1 MPHEENNNNIHD
13 VVTLFEW
20 HSAGRPY
27 KKRTKQYFLTALLLM
42 VFVELI
48 LFLFSQYMLMV
59 VVISLVFVSF
69 ALTIVPPKDFHYKI
83 SSEGIMIE
91 DRFFLWK
98 ELYDFYF
105 KKTDGVETV
114 HIRTE
119 DFFPGEII
127 LTLNPLDKEN
137 VKKAIIQFLP
147 FREVIKPT
155 FVEKSADWLSRN
167 FPMEK

>member
-1 MPHEENNNNIHD
+1 MPNEENNDNIHD
-13 VVTLFEW
+13 VITLFEW

-42 VFVELI
+42 VFVQLI
-48 LFLFSQYMLMV
+48 LFLFSQYLLML
-59 VVISLVFVSF
+59 VILALVFVHF
-69 ALTIVPPKDFHYKI
+69 ALTIVPPKDFHYKV

-105 KKTDGVETV
+105 KKTDGAETV

-119 DFFPGEII
+119 DFFPGELI
-127 LTLNPLDKEN
+127 LTLNPEDKEHI
-137 VKKAIIQFLP
+137 KKALIQFLP
-147 FREVIKPT
+147 FTEVIKST
-155 FVEKSADWLSRN
+155 FVERSADWLSRN